1 MSEKVKNRGWVKNV
15 AIIFLAVMLVLTFFS
30 NTIMNRSLPEVTG
43 QSVQPGSI
51 TTQVRGDGRIEAAE
65 TYEVKSADSRKV
77 QSVPVS
83 VGQEVKVGDT
93 LVVLAAGDSE
103 ELKNAQ
109 DALEAAQLA
118 YQQALINFG
127 ANDSG
132 DSTTV
137 ARAKEELRKA
147 IAERD
152 KLEPVSDEEIAIT
165 QGNVDYYNQAL
176 LEAQRELEDAGGSAT
191 ADSALRELY
200 QAREDAR
207 NARDTALIRYK
218 YEYYFVMGLAQ
229 YAERNDSA
237 HWYSDTVSY
246 ADAIADVF
254 SAKGGYTGGLTP
266 GGDEGDEG
274 GDGEEG
280 GSGSTSSSA
289 TSELYDYFNNATTDV
304 AEKENLYIE
313 DVRLWNS
320 IYVDGESGN
329 TVETVIKKL
338 PSQTFRAVST
348 GYEAV
353 AAAQRALTAAE
364 EAIIDANPANGAL
377 QQEVTELTRARD
389 DAQSLLDSLNEQKTA
404 YDGAV
409 TAVET
414 AQRALEDAVKSQSLD
429 NLDINQKAKAVA
441 DAQALVDEL
450 SAGKTNEDGTVTGG
464 TITSEVN
471 GIVKA
476 INVTA
481 GGSTDPANA
490 IMTIEVPDRGY
501 TVSITVTAD
510 QASKVT
516 VGDTAEIQTGYWG
529 GSDLHGRL
537 LGIRNVPGSQ
547 GAQASRLLV
556 FEVTGEGVESGT
568 QVSVSIGQ
576 RSQSYD
582 LIVPNSAV
590 RSDSNGS
597 FVLMMTAKSSP
608 LGTRYQATRVDVQV
622 VASDD
627 VNSAVT
633 GAIVAYD
640 YVITNSTA
648 PIEDGMYVRLAD
660 NA

>member
-43 QSVQPGSI
+43 QSVQPGTI

-103 ELKNAQ
+103 ELKTLQ
-109 DALEAAQLA
+109 DQLDDLVLA
-118 YQQALINFG
+118 YQQALIDVG
-127 ANDSG
+127 TNDAG
-132 DSTTV
+132 DSV
-137 ARAKEELRKA
+137 AVATARDNLRKA
-147 IAERD
+147 ITARD
-152 KLEPVSDEEIAIT
+152 LLTKYTDEEIAIIT
-165 QGNVDYYNQAL
+165 GNIDYLEKEL
-176 LEAQRELEDAGGSAT
+176 LAAQRELQDAGETVTG
-191 ADSALRELY
+191 DSALRELY
-200 QAREDAR
+200 QARDDAEK
-207 NARDTALIRYK
+207 ARDTALIRYK
-218 YEYYFVMGLAQ
+218 YEYYFIMCLGNEAQ
-229 YAERNDSA
+229 NKDRL
-237 HWYSDTVSY
+237 HHYSDAVSY

-254 SAKGGYTGGLTP
+254 ATKGGNLP
-266 GGDEGDEG
+266 S
-274 GDGEEG
+274 
-280 GSGSTSSSA
+280 GSGDISGGESEISTFA
-289 TSELYDYFNNATTDV
+289 DSEVDEITDYFGHADNDI
-304 AEKENLYIE
+304 AEKRNLYI
-313 DVRLWNS
+313 
-320 IYVDGESGN
+320 DGITLESRIITVPNEGTF
-329 TVETVIKKL
+329 TVESAIKKL
-338 PSQTFRAVST
+338 PSATFGALST

-364 EAIIDANPANGAL
+364 EAIIDAKPANSAL
-377 QQEVTELTRARD
+377 QEKVTEL
-389 DAQSLLDSLNEQKTA
+389 N
-404 YDGAV
+404 
-409 TAVET
+409 
-414 AQRALEDAVKSQSLD
+414 RALEDAKSL
-429 NLDINQKAKAVA
+429 LT
-441 DAQALVDEL
+441 DAQAYQEADQAVQEAQSSLEEALRGQSKTNLQLADQAKEIQKVRDQIAEL
-450 SAGKTNEDGTVTGG
+450 SAGETNEDGTVTGG

-471 GIVKA
+471 GIVKT

-481 GGSTDPANA
+481 GGNTDPATA

-501 TVSITVTAD
+501 TVSITVTSD

-516 VGDTAEIQTGYWG
+516 VGDSATIQTGYWG
-529 GSDLHGRL
+529 GSDLQGRL
-537 LGIRNVPGSQ
+537 IGIRNDPTNPQ
-547 GAQASRLLV
+547 TSRLLV
-556 FEVTGEGVESGT
+556 FEVTGDSIESGT

-576 RSQSYD
+576 RSHNYD

-590 RSDSNGS
+590 RSDANGS
-597 FVLMMTAKSSP
+597 FVLMMTSKSSP

>member
-43 QSVQPGSI
+43 QSVQPGTI

-103 ELKNAQ
+103 ELKTLQ
-109 DALEAAQLA
+109 DKLDDLVLD
-118 YQQALINFG
+118 YQQALIDVG
-127 ANDSG
+127 TNDAG
-132 DSTTV
+132 DSV
-137 ARAKEELRKA
+137 AVATARDNLRKA
-147 IAERD
+147 ITARD
-152 KLEPVSDEEIAIT
+152 LLTKYTDEEIAIIT
-165 QGNVDYYNQAL
+165 GNIDYLEKEL
-176 LEAQRELEDAGGSAT
+176 LAAQRELQDAGETVTG
-191 ADSALRELY
+191 DSALRELY
-200 QAREDAR
+200 QARDDAEK
-207 NARDTALIRYK
+207 ARDTALIRYK
-218 YEYYFVMGLAQ
+218 YEYYFIMCLGNEAQ
-229 YAERNDSA
+229 NKDRL
-237 HWYSDTVSY
+237 HHYSDAVSY

-254 SAKGGYTGGLTP
+254 ATKGGNLP
-266 GGDEGDEG
+266 S
-274 GDGEEG
+274 
-280 GSGSTSSSA
+280 GSGDISGGESEISTFA
-289 TSELYDYFNNATTDV
+289 DSEVDEITDYFGHADNDI
-304 AEKENLYIE
+304 AEKRNLYI
-313 DVRLWNS
+313 
-320 IYVDGESGN
+320 DGITLESRIITVPNEGTF
-329 TVETVIKKL
+329 TVESAIKKL
-338 PSQTFRAVST
+338 PSATFGALST

-364 EAIIDANPANGAL
+364 EAIIDAKPANSAL
-377 QQEVTELTRARD
+377 QEKVTEL
-389 DAQSLLDSLNEQKTA
+389 N
-404 YDGAV
+404 
-409 TAVET
+409 
-414 AQRALEDAVKSQSLD
+414 RALEDAKSL
-429 NLDINQKAKAVA
+429 LT
-441 DAQALVDEL
+441 DAQAYQDADQAVQEAQSSLEEALRGQSKTNLQLADQAKEIQKVRDQIAEL
-450 SAGKTNEDGTVTGG
+450 SAGETNEDGTVTGG

-529 GSDLHGRL
+529 GSDLQGRL

>member
-43 QSVQPGSI
+43 QSVQPGTI

-103 ELKNAQ
+103 ELKTLQ
-109 DALEAAQLA
+109 DKLDDLVLD
-118 YQQALINFG
+118 YQQALIDVG
-127 ANDSG
+127 TNDAG
-132 DSTTV
+132 DSV
-137 ARAKEELRKA
+137 AVATARDNLRKA
-147 IAERD
+147 ITARD
-152 KLEPVSDEEIAIT
+152 LLTKYTDEEIAIIT
-165 QGNVDYYNQAL
+165 GNIDYLEKEL
-176 LEAQRELEDAGGSAT
+176 LAAQRELQDAGET
-191 ADSALRELY
+191 VTCDSALRELY
-200 QAREDAR
+200 QARDDAEK
-207 NARDTALIRYK
+207 ARDTALIRYK
-218 YEYYFVMGLAQ
+218 YEYYFIMCLGNEAQ
-229 YAERNDSA
+229 NKDRL
-237 HWYSDTVSY
+237 HHYSDAVSY

-254 SAKGGYTGGLTP
+254 ATKGGNLP
-266 GGDEGDEG
+266 S
-274 GDGEEG
+274 
-280 GSGSTSSSA
+280 GSGDISGGESEISTFA
-289 TSELYDYFNNATTDV
+289 DSEVDEITDYFGHADNDI
-304 AEKENLYIE
+304 AEKRNLYI
-313 DVRLWNS
+313 
-320 IYVDGESGN
+320 DGITLESRIITVPNEGTF
-329 TVETVIKKL
+329 TVESAIKKL
-338 PSQTFRAVST
+338 PSATFGALST

-364 EAIIDANPANGAL
+364 EAIIDAKPANSAL
-377 QQEVTELTRARD
+377 QEKVTEL
-389 DAQSLLDSLNEQKTA
+389 N
-404 YDGAV
+404 
-409 TAVET
+409 
-414 AQRALEDAVKSQSLD
+414 RALEDAKSL
-429 NLDINQKAKAVA
+429 LT
-441 DAQALVDEL
+441 DAQAYQKADQAVQEAQSLLEEALRGQSKTNLQLADQAKEIQKVRDQIAEL
-450 SAGKTNEDGTVTGG
+450 SAGETNEDGTVTGG

-529 GSDLHGRL
+529 GSDLQGRL

>member
-43 QSVQPGSI
+43 QSVQPGTI

-65 TYEVKSADSRKV
+65 TYEVKSSDSRKV

-103 ELKNAQ
+103 ELKTLQ
-109 DALEAAQLA
+109 DKLDDLVLD
-118 YQQALINFG
+118 YQQALIDVG
-127 ANDSG
+127 TNDAG
-132 DSTTV
+132 DSV
-137 ARAKEELRKA
+137 AVATARDNLRKA
-147 IAERD
+147 ITARD
-152 KLEPVSDEEIAIT
+152 LLTKYTDEEIAIIT
-165 QGNVDYYNQAL
+165 GNIDYLEKEL
-176 LEAQRELEDAGGSAT
+176 LAAQRELQDAGETVTG
-191 ADSALRELY
+191 DSALRELY
-200 QAREDAR
+200 QARDDAEK
-207 NARDTALIRYK
+207 ARDTALIRYK
-218 YEYYFVMGLAQ
+218 YEYYFIMCLGNEAQ
-229 YAERNDSA
+229 NKDRL
-237 HWYSDTVSY
+237 HHYSDAVSY

-254 SAKGGYTGGLTP
+254 ATKGGNLP
-266 GGDEGDEG
+266 S
-274 GDGEEG
+274 
-280 GSGSTSSSA
+280 GSGDISGGESEISTFA
-289 TSELYDYFNNATTDV
+289 DSEVDEITDYFGHADNDI
-304 AEKENLYIE
+304 AEKRNLYI
-313 DVRLWNS
+313 
-320 IYVDGESGN
+320 DGITLESRIITVPNEGTF
-329 TVETVIKKL
+329 TVESAIKKL
-338 PSQTFRAVST
+338 PSATFGALST

-364 EAIIDANPANGAL
+364 EAIIDAKPANSAL
-377 QQEVTELTRARD
+377 QEKVTEL
-389 DAQSLLDSLNEQKTA
+389 N
-404 YDGAV
+404 
-409 TAVET
+409 
-414 AQRALEDAVKSQSLD
+414 RALEDAKSL
-429 NLDINQKAKAVA
+429 LT
-441 DAQALVDEL
+441 DAQAYQKADQAVQEAQSLLEEALRGQSKTNLQLADQAKEIQKVRDQIAEL
-450 SAGKTNEDGTVTGG
+450 SAGETNEDGTVTGG

-471 GIVKA
+471 GIVKT

-529 GSDLHGRL
+529 GSDLQGRL

>member
-43 QSVQPGSI
+43 QSVQPGTI

-103 ELKNAQ
+103 ELKTLQ
-109 DALEAAQLA
+109 DQLDDLVLA
-118 YQQALINFG
+118 YQQALIDVG
-127 ANDSG
+127 TNDAG
-132 DSTTV
+132 DSV
-137 ARAKEELRKA
+137 AVATARDNLRKA
-147 IAERD
+147 ITARD
-152 KLEPVSDEEIAIT
+152 LLTKYTDEEIAIIT
-165 QGNVDYYNQAL
+165 GNIDYLEKEL
-176 LEAQRELEDAGGSAT
+176 LAAQRELQDAGETVTG
-191 ADSALRELY
+191 DSALRELY
-200 QAREDAR
+200 QARDDAEK
-207 NARDTALIRYK
+207 ARDTALIRYK
-218 YEYYFVMGLAQ
+218 YEYYFIMCLGNEAQ
-229 YAERNDSA
+229 NKDRL
-237 HWYSDTVSY
+237 HHYSDAVSY
-246 ADAIADVF
+246 ADALADVF
-254 SAKGGYTGGLTP
+254 ATKGGNLP
-266 GGDEGDEG
+266 S
-274 GDGEEG
+274 
-280 GSGSTSSSA
+280 GSGDISGGESEISTFA
-289 TSELYDYFNNATTDV
+289 DSEVDEITDYFGHADNDI
-304 AEKENLYIE
+304 AEKRNLYI
-313 DVRLWNS
+313 
-320 IYVDGESGN
+320 DGITLESRIITVPNEGTF
-329 TVETVIKKL
+329 TVESAIKKL
-338 PSQTFRAVST
+338 PSATFGALST

-364 EAIIDANPANGAL
+364 EAIIDAKPANSAL
-377 QQEVTELTRARD
+377 QEKVTEL
-389 DAQSLLDSLNEQKTA
+389 N
-404 YDGAV
+404 
-409 TAVET
+409 
-414 AQRALEDAVKSQSLD
+414 RALEDAKSL
-429 NLDINQKAKAVA
+429 LT
-441 DAQALVDEL
+441 DAQAYQEADQAVQEAQSSLEEALRGQSKTNLQLADQAKEIQKVRDQIAEL
-450 SAGKTNEDGTVTGG
+450 SAGETNEDGTVTGG

-471 GIVKA
+471 GIVKT

-481 GGSTDPANA
+481 GGNTDPATA

-501 TVSITVTAD
+501 TVSITVTSD

-516 VGDTAEIQTGYWG
+516 VGDSATIQTGYWG
-529 GSDLHGRL
+529 GSDLQGRL
-537 LGIRNVPGSQ
+537 IGIRNDPTNPQ
-547 GAQASRLLV
+547 TSRLLV
-556 FEVTGEGVESGT
+556 FEVTGDSIESGT

-576 RSQSYD
+576 RSQNYD

-590 RSDSNGS
+590 RSDANGS
-597 FVLMMTAKSSP
+597 FVLMMTSKSSP

>member
-43 QSVQPGSI
+43 QSVQPGTI

-93 LVVLAAGDSE
+93 LDVLAAGDSE

-118 YQQALINFG
+118 YQQALIEAG
-127 ANDSG
+127 KTTSG
-132 DSTTV
+132 DREIERAREKLQQAITTRDNTPV
-137 ARAKEELRKA
+137 YTAEELSIAEENLAYITSALQEAKNELYAAGGYEEGAGSAALKALKKTMDEAETAYEAAQVRYVNELNFIKDLASYSERHSTQGVYASFEAYCGA
-147 IAERD
+147 IANAFAD
-152 KLEPVSDEEIAIT
+152 KEAVS
-165 QGNVDYYNQAL
+165 V
-176 LEAQRELEDAGGSAT
+176 
-191 ADSALRELY
+191 
-200 QAREDAR
+200 
-207 NARDTALIRYK
+207 
-218 YEYYFVMGLAQ
+218 EYYFGEGASDPYFSQEQENIGMKGFP
-229 YAERNDSA
+229 YES
-237 HWYSDTVSY
+237 YSSY
-246 ADAIADVF
+246 NKLP
-254 SAKGGYTGGLTP
+254 S
-266 GGDEGDEG
+266 
-274 GDGEEG
+274 
-280 GSGSTSSSA
+280 
-289 TSELYDYFNNATTDV
+289 TDV
-304 AEKENLYIE
+304 ASIAASYNVVADARDAYYEAREAYYDGLEAAAPVNAELQKAVEDAEYAKQVAENTRDTVKAGYDAYEQAIDNVIACQQAHESLIAGQQTENLN
-313 DVRLWNS
+313 LS
-320 IYVDGESGN
+320 
-329 TVETVIKKL
+329 KL
-338 PSQTFRAVST
+338 SK
-348 GYEAV
+348 
-353 AAAQRALTAAE
+353 
-364 EAIIDANPANGAL
+364 D
-377 QQEVTELTRARD
+377 
-389 DAQSLLDSLNEQKTA
+389 
-404 YDGAV
+404 
-409 TAVET
+409 
-414 AQRALEDAVKSQSLD
+414 
-429 NLDINQKAKAVA
+429 VA

-450 SAGKTNEDGTVTGG
+450 SAGETNEDGTVTGG

-529 GSDLHGRL
+529 GSDLQGRL

>member
-43 QSVQPGSI
+43 QSVQPGTI

-103 ELKNAQ
+103 ELTTLQ
-109 DALEAAQLA
+109 DRLDDLVLA
-118 YQQALINFG
+118 YQQALIDVG
-127 ANDSG
+127 TNDAG
-132 DSTTV
+132 DSV
-137 ARAKEELRKA
+137 AVATARDNLRKA
-147 IAERD
+147 ITARD
-152 KLEPVSDEEIAIT
+152 LLTKYTDEEIAIIT
-165 QGNVDYYNQAL
+165 GNIDYLEKEL
-176 LEAQRELEDAGGSAT
+176 LAAQRELQDAGETVTG
-191 ADSALRELY
+191 DSALRELY
-200 QAREDAR
+200 QARDDAEK
-207 NARDTALIRYK
+207 ARDTALIRYK
-218 YEYYFVMGLAQ
+218 YEYYFIMCLGNEAQ
-229 YAERNDSA
+229 NKDRL
-237 HWYSDTVSY
+237 HHYSDAVSY

-254 SAKGGYTGGLTP
+254 ATKGGNLP
-266 GGDEGDEG
+266 S
-274 GDGEEG
+274 
-280 GSGSTSSSA
+280 GSGDISGGESEISTFA
-289 TSELYDYFNNATTDV
+289 DSEVDEITDYFGHADNDI
-304 AEKENLYIE
+304 AEKQNLYI
-313 DVRLWNS
+313 
-320 IYVDGESGN
+320 DGITLESRIITVPNEGTF
-329 TVETVIKKL
+329 TVESAIKKL
-338 PSQTFRAVST
+338 PSATFGALST

-364 EAIIDANPANGAL
+364 EAIIDAKPANSAL
-377 QQEVTELTRARD
+377 QEKVTEL
-389 DAQSLLDSLNEQKTA
+389 N
-404 YDGAV
+404 
-409 TAVET
+409 
-414 AQRALEDAVKSQSLD
+414 RALEDAKSL
-429 NLDINQKAKAVA
+429 LT
-441 DAQALVDEL
+441 DAQAYQEADQAVQEAQSSLEEALRGQSKTNLQLADQAKEIQKVRDQIAEL
-450 SAGKTNEDGTVTGG
+450 SAGETNEDGTVTGG

-529 GSDLHGRL
+529 GSDLQGRL

>member
-43 QSVQPGSI
+43 QSVQPGTI

-103 ELKNAQ
+103 ELTTLQ
-109 DALEAAQLA
+109 DRLDDLVLA
-118 YQQALINFG
+118 YQQALIDVG
-127 ANDSG
+127 TNDAG
-132 DSTTV
+132 DSV
-137 ARAKEELRKA
+137 AVATARDNLRKA
-147 IAERD
+147 ITARD
-152 KLEPVSDEEIAIT
+152 LLTKYTDEEIAIIT
-165 QGNVDYYNQAL
+165 GNIDYLEKEL
-176 LEAQRELEDAGGSAT
+176 LAAQRELQDAGETVTG
-191 ADSALRELY
+191 DSALRELY
-200 QAREDAR
+200 QARDDAEK
-207 NARDTALIRYK
+207 ARDTALIRYK
-218 YEYYFVMGLAQ
+218 YEYYFIMCLGNEAQ
-229 YAERNDSA
+229 NKDRL
-237 HWYSDTVSY
+237 HHYSDAVSY

-254 SAKGGYTGGLTP
+254 ATKGGNLP
-266 GGDEGDEG
+266 S
-274 GDGEEG
+274 
-280 GSGSTSSSA
+280 GSGDISGGESEISTFA
-289 TSELYDYFNNATTDV
+289 DSEVDEITDYFGHADNDI
-304 AEKENLYIE
+304 AEKQNLYI
-313 DVRLWNS
+313 
-320 IYVDGESGN
+320 DGITLESRIITVPNEGTF
-329 TVETVIKKL
+329 TVESAIKKL
-338 PSQTFRAVST
+338 PSATFGALST

-364 EAIIDANPANGAL
+364 EAIIDAKPANSAL
-377 QQEVTELTRARD
+377 QEKVTEL
-389 DAQSLLDSLNEQKTA
+389 N
-404 YDGAV
+404 
-409 TAVET
+409 
-414 AQRALEDAVKSQSLD
+414 RALEDAKSL
-429 NLDINQKAKAVA
+429 LT
-441 DAQALVDEL
+441 DAQAYQKADQAVQEAQSLLEEALRGQSKTNLQLADQAKEIQKVRDQIAEL
-450 SAGKTNEDGTVTGG
+450 SAGETNEDGTVTGG

-471 GIVKA
+471 GIVKT

-529 GSDLHGRL
+529 GSDLQGRL

>member
-43 QSVQPGSI
+43 QSVQPGTI

-103 ELKNAQ
+103 ELKTLQ
-109 DALEAAQLA
+109 DQLDDLVLA
-118 YQQALINFG
+118 YQQALIDVG
-127 ANDSG
+127 TNDAG
-132 DSTTV
+132 DSV
-137 ARAKEELRKA
+137 AVATARDNLRKA
-147 IAERD
+147 ITARD
-152 KLEPVSDEEIAIT
+152 LLTKYTDEEIAIIT
-165 QGNVDYYNQAL
+165 GNIDYLEKEL
-176 LEAQRELEDAGGSAT
+176 LAAQRELQDAGETVTG
-191 ADSALRELY
+191 DSALRELY
-200 QAREDAR
+200 QARDDAEK
-207 NARDTALIRYK
+207 ARDTALIQYK
-218 YEYYFVMGLAQ
+218 YEYYFIMCLGNEAQ
-229 YAERNDSA
+229 NKDRL
-237 HWYSDTVSY
+237 HHYSDAVSY

-254 SAKGGYTGGLTP
+254 ATKGGNLP
-266 GGDEGDEG
+266 S
-274 GDGEEG
+274 
-280 GSGSTSSSA
+280 GSGDISGGESEISTFA
-289 TSELYDYFNNATTDV
+289 DSEVDEITDYFGHADNDI
-304 AEKENLYIE
+304 AEKRNLYI
-313 DVRLWNS
+313 
-320 IYVDGESGN
+320 DGITLESRIITVPNEGTF
-329 TVETVIKKL
+329 TVESAIKKL
-338 PSQTFRAVST
+338 PSATFGALST

-364 EAIIDANPANGAL
+364 EAIIDAKPANSAL
-377 QQEVTELTRARD
+377 QEKVTEL
-389 DAQSLLDSLNEQKTA
+389 N
-404 YDGAV
+404 
-409 TAVET
+409 
-414 AQRALEDAVKSQSLD
+414 RALEDTKSL
-429 NLDINQKAKAVA
+429 LT
-441 DAQALVDEL
+441 DAQAYQEADQAVQEAQSSLEEALRGQSKTNLQLADQAKEIQKVRDQIAEL
-450 SAGKTNEDGTVTGG
+450 SAGETNEDGTVTGG

-471 GIVKA
+471 GIVKT

-481 GGSTDPANA
+481 GGNTDPATA

-501 TVSITVTAD
+501 TVSITVTSD

-516 VGDTAEIQTGYWG
+516 VGDSATIQTGYWG
-529 GSDLHGRL
+529 GSDLQGRL
-537 LGIRNVPGSQ
+537 IGIRNDPTNPQ
-547 GAQASRLLV
+547 TSRLLV
-556 FEVTGEGVESGT
+556 FEVTGDSIESGT

-576 RSQSYD
+576 RSQNYD

-590 RSDSNGS
+590 RSDANGS
-597 FVLMMTAKSSP
+597 FVLMMTSKSSP

>member
-43 QSVQPGSI
+43 QSVQPGTI

-103 ELKNAQ
+103 KLKTLQ
-109 DALEAAQLA
+109 DQLDDLVLA
-118 YQQALINFG
+118 YQQALIDVG
-127 ANDSG
+127 TNDAG
-132 DSTTV
+132 DSV
-137 ARAKEELRKA
+137 AVATARDNLRKA
-147 IAERD
+147 ITARD
-152 KLEPVSDEEIAIT
+152 LLTKYTDEEIAIIT
-165 QGNVDYYNQAL
+165 GNIDYLEKEL
-176 LEAQRELEDAGGSAT
+176 LAAQRELQDAGETVTG
-191 ADSALRELY
+191 DSALRELY
-200 QAREDAR
+200 QARDDAEK
-207 NARDTALIRYK
+207 ARDTALIRYK
-218 YEYYFVMGLAQ
+218 YEYYFIMCLGNEAQ
-229 YAERNDSA
+229 NKDRL
-237 HWYSDTVSY
+237 HHYSDAVSY

-254 SAKGGYTGGLTP
+254 ATKGGNLP
-266 GGDEGDEG
+266 S
-274 GDGEEG
+274 
-280 GSGSTSSSA
+280 GSGDISGGESEISTFA
-289 TSELYDYFNNATTDV
+289 DSEVDEITDYFGHADNDI
-304 AEKENLYIE
+304 AEKRNLYI
-313 DVRLWNS
+313 
-320 IYVDGESGN
+320 DGITLESRIITVPNEGTF
-329 TVETVIKKL
+329 TVESAIKKL
-338 PSQTFRAVST
+338 PSATFGALST

-364 EAIIDANPANGAL
+364 EAIIDAKPANSAL
-377 QQEVTELTRARD
+377 QEKVTEL
-389 DAQSLLDSLNEQKTA
+389 N
-404 YDGAV
+404 
-409 TAVET
+409 
-414 AQRALEDAVKSQSLD
+414 RALEDAKSL
-429 NLDINQKAKAVA
+429 LT
-441 DAQALVDEL
+441 DAQAYQKADQAVQEAQSSLEEALRGQSKKNLQLADQAKEIQKVRDQIAEL
-450 SAGKTNEDGTVTGG
+450 SAGETNEDGTVTGG

-529 GSDLHGRL
+529 GSDLQGRL

>member
-43 QSVQPGSI
+43 QSVQPGTI

-65 TYEVKSADSRKV
+65 TYEVKSADSRKL

-103 ELKNAQ
+103 ELKTLQ
-109 DALEAAQLA
+109 DKLDDLVLD
-118 YQQALINFG
+118 YQQALIDVG
-127 ANDSG
+127 TNDAG
-132 DSTTV
+132 DSV
-137 ARAKEELRKA
+137 AVATARDNLRKA
-147 IAERD
+147 ITARD
-152 KLEPVSDEEIAIT
+152 LLTKYTDEEIAIIT
-165 QGNVDYYNQAL
+165 GNIDYLEKEL
-176 LEAQRELEDAGGSAT
+176 LAAQRELQDAGETVTG
-191 ADSALRELY
+191 DSALRELY
-200 QAREDAR
+200 QARDDAEK
-207 NARDTALIRYK
+207 ARDTALIRYK
-218 YEYYFVMGLAQ
+218 YEYYFIMCLGNEAQ
-229 YAERNDSA
+229 NKDRL
-237 HWYSDTVSY
+237 HHYSDAVSY

-254 SAKGGYTGGLTP
+254 ATKGGNLP
-266 GGDEGDEG
+266 S
-274 GDGEEG
+274 
-280 GSGSTSSSA
+280 GSGDISGGESEISTFA
-289 TSELYDYFNNATTDV
+289 DSEVDEITDYFGHADNDI
-304 AEKENLYIE
+304 AEKRNLYI
-313 DVRLWNS
+313 
-320 IYVDGESGN
+320 DGITLESRIITVPNEGTF
-329 TVETVIKKL
+329 TVESAIKKL
-338 PSQTFRAVST
+338 PSATFGALST

-364 EAIIDANPANGAL
+364 EAIIDAKPANSAL
-377 QQEVTELTRARD
+377 QEKVTEL
-389 DAQSLLDSLNEQKTA
+389 N
-404 YDGAV
+404 
-409 TAVET
+409 
-414 AQRALEDAVKSQSLD
+414 RALEDAKSL
-429 NLDINQKAKAVA
+429 LT
-441 DAQALVDEL
+441 DAQAYQKADQAVQEAQTLLEEALRGQSKTNLQLADQAKEIQKVRDQIAEL
-450 SAGKTNEDGTVTGG
+450 SAGETNEDGTVTGG

-529 GSDLHGRL
+529 GSDLQGRL

>member
-43 QSVQPGSI
+43 QSVQPGTI

-103 ELKNAQ
+103 ELKTLQDQLEEAQ
-109 DALEAAQLA
+109 YA

-127 ANDSG
+127 ANSAG
-132 DSTTV
+132 DSTAV
-137 ARAKEELRKA
+137 ARAREELRKA
-147 IAERD
+147 MAERD
-152 KLEPVSDEEIAIT
+152 KLEPVSDEEISIT
-165 QGNVDYYNQAL
+165 QNNVDYYNQAL
-176 LEAQRELEDAGGSAT
+176 TEAQRELEDAGGSAT

-200 QAREDAR
+200 QARDDTQTALDA
-207 NARDTALIRYK
+207 ALIRYK
-218 YEYYFVMGLAQ
+218 YEYSLIMGLAG
-229 YAERNDSA
+229 YAQRSDSS

-254 SAKGGYTGGLTP
+254 ATKGGTGGSLP
-266 GGDEGDEG
+266 GGGD
-274 GDGEEG
+274 DGEDTG
-280 GSGSTSSSA
+280 TSGSGSGA
-289 TSELYDYFNNATTDV
+289 ENELYNYFDQASVDS
-304 AEKENLYIE
+304 AEKSNLYIQN
-313 DVRLWNS
+313 VRLWNS
-320 IYVDGESGN
+320 ISVDGESGN
-329 TVETVIKKL
+329 TVQTVINKL
-338 PSQTFRAVST
+338 PTPTFTALSA

-353 AAAQRALTAAE
+353 ASAQRALDAAE
-364 EAIIDANPANGAL
+364 EAIIDANPANGEL
-377 QQEVTELTRARD
+377 QKKVTELTRARD
-389 DAQSLLDSLNEQKTA
+389 DAQSLLESLTTQKTS
-404 YDGAV
+404 YDTAV
-409 TAVET
+409 TNVET
-414 AQRALEDAVKSQSLD
+414 AQRALEDALKTQKLD
-429 NLDINQKAKAVA
+429 NLGLSQQANNIADIQEQIN
-441 DAQALVDEL
+441 EL
-450 SAGKTNEDGTVTGG
+450 SAGETNEDGTVTGG

-471 GIVKA
+471 GIVKT

-481 GGSTDPANA
+481 GGNTDPATA

-501 TVSITVTAD
+501 TVSITVTSD

-516 VGDTAEIQTGYWG
+516 VGDSATIQTGYWG
-529 GSDLHGRL
+529 GSDLQGRL
-537 LGIRNVPGSQ
+537 IGIRNDPTNPQ
-547 GAQASRLLV
+547 TSRLLV
-556 FEVTGEGVESGT
+556 FEVTGDSIESGT

-576 RSQSYD
+576 RSQNYD

-590 RSDSNGS
+590 RSDANGS
-597 FVLMMTAKSSP
+597 FVLMMTSKSSP

>member
-43 QSVQPGSI
+43 QSVQPGTI

-103 ELKNAQ
+103 ELTTLQ
-109 DALEAAQLA
+109 DRLDDLVLA
-118 YQQALINFG
+118 YQQALIDVG
-127 ANDSG
+127 TNDAG
-132 DSTTV
+132 DSV
-137 ARAKEELRKA
+137 AVATARDNLRKA
-147 IAERD
+147 ITARD
-152 KLEPVSDEEIAIT
+152 LLTKYTDEEIAIIT
-165 QGNVDYYNQAL
+165 GNIDYLEKEL
-176 LEAQRELEDAGGSAT
+176 LAAQRELQDAGETVTG
-191 ADSALRELY
+191 DSALRELY
-200 QAREDAR
+200 QARDDAEK
-207 NARDTALIRYK
+207 ARDTALIRYK
-218 YEYYFVMGLAQ
+218 YEYYFIMCLGNEAQ
-229 YAERNDSA
+229 NKDRL
-237 HWYSDTVSY
+237 HHYSDAVSY

-254 SAKGGYTGGLTP
+254 ATKGGNLP
-266 GGDEGDEG
+266 S
-274 GDGEEG
+274 
-280 GSGSTSSSA
+280 GSGDISGGESEISTFA
-289 TSELYDYFNNATTDV
+289 DSEVDEITDYFGHADNDI
-304 AEKENLYIE
+304 AEKQNLYI
-313 DVRLWNS
+313 
-320 IYVDGESGN
+320 DGITLESRIITVPNEGTF
-329 TVETVIKKL
+329 TVESAIKKL
-338 PSQTFRAVST
+338 PSATFGALST

-364 EAIIDANPANGAL
+364 EAIIDAKPANSAL
-377 QQEVTELTRARD
+377 QEKVTEL
-389 DAQSLLDSLNEQKTA
+389 N
-404 YDGAV
+404 
-409 TAVET
+409 
-414 AQRALEDAVKSQSLD
+414 RALEDAKSL
-429 NLDINQKAKAVA
+429 LT
-441 DAQALVDEL
+441 DAQAYQDADQAVQEAQSSLEEALRGQSKTNLQLADQAKEIQKVRNQIAEL
-450 SAGKTNEDGTVTGG
+450 SAGETNEDGTVTGG

-529 GSDLHGRL
+529 GSDLQGRL

>member
-43 QSVQPGSI
+43 QSVQPGTI

-103 ELKNAQ
+103 ELTTLQ
-109 DALEAAQLA
+109 DRLDDLVLA
-118 YQQALINFG
+118 YQQALIDVG
-127 ANDSG
+127 TNDAG
-132 DSTTV
+132 DSV
-137 ARAKEELRKA
+137 AVATARDNLRKA
-147 IAERD
+147 ITARD
-152 KLEPVSDEEIAIT
+152 LLTKYTDEEIAIIT
-165 QGNVDYYNQAL
+165 GNIDYLEKEL
-176 LEAQRELEDAGGSAT
+176 LAAQRELQDAGETVTG
-191 ADSALRELY
+191 DSALRELY
-200 QAREDAR
+200 QARDDAEK
-207 NARDTALIRYK
+207 ARDTALIRYK
-218 YEYYFVMGLAQ
+218 YEYYFIMCLGNEAQ
-229 YAERNDSA
+229 NKDRL
-237 HWYSDTVSY
+237 HHYSDAVSY

-254 SAKGGYTGGLTP
+254 ATKGGNLP
-266 GGDEGDEG
+266 S
-274 GDGEEG
+274 
-280 GSGSTSSSA
+280 GSGDISGGESEISTFA
-289 TSELYDYFNNATTDV
+289 DSEVDEITDYFGHADNDI
-304 AEKENLYIE
+304 AEKRNLYI
-313 DVRLWNS
+313 
-320 IYVDGESGN
+320 DGITLESRIITVPNEGTF
-329 TVETVIKKL
+329 TVESAIKKL
-338 PSQTFRAVST
+338 PSATFGALST

-364 EAIIDANPANGAL
+364 EAIIDAKPANSAL
-377 QQEVTELTRARD
+377 QEKVTEL
-389 DAQSLLDSLNEQKTA
+389 N
-404 YDGAV
+404 
-409 TAVET
+409 
-414 AQRALEDAVKSQSLD
+414 RALEDAKSL
-429 NLDINQKAKAVA
+429 LT
-441 DAQALVDEL
+441 DAQAYQKADQAVQEAQSLLEEALRGQSKKNLQLADQAKEIQKVRDQIAEL
-450 SAGKTNEDGTVTGG
+450 SAGETNEDGTVTGG

-529 GSDLHGRL
+529 GSDLQGRL

>member
-1 MSEKVKNRGWVKNV
+1 M
-15 AIIFLAVMLVLTFFS
+15 
-30 NTIMNRSLPEVTG
+30 
-43 QSVQPGSI
+43 
-51 TTQVRGDGRIEAAE
+51 
-65 TYEVKSADSRKV
+65 
-77 QSVPVS
+77 
-83 VGQEVKVGDT
+83 QE
-93 LVVLAAGDSE
+93 
-103 ELKNAQ
+103 
-109 DALEAAQLA
+109 
-118 YQQALINFG
+118 
-127 ANDSG
+127 
-132 DSTTV
+132 
-137 ARAKEELRKA
+137 
-147 IAERD
+147 
-152 KLEPVSDEEIAIT
+152 
-165 QGNVDYYNQAL
+165 
-176 LEAQRELEDAGGSAT
+176 
-191 ADSALRELY
+191 
-200 QAREDAR
+200 
-207 NARDTALIRYK
+207 
-218 YEYYFVMGLAQ
+218 
-229 YAERNDSA
+229 
-237 HWYSDTVSY
+237 
-246 ADAIADVF
+246 
-254 SAKGGYTGGLTP
+254 
-266 GGDEGDEG
+266 
-274 GDGEEG
+274 
-280 GSGSTSSSA
+280 
-289 TSELYDYFNNATTDV
+289 
-304 AEKENLYIE
+304 
-313 DVRLWNS
+313 
-320 IYVDGESGN
+320 
-329 TVETVIKKL
+329 
-338 PSQTFRAVST
+338 
-348 GYEAV
+348 
-353 AAAQRALTAAE
+353 
-364 EAIIDANPANGAL
+364 
-377 QQEVTELTRARD
+377 
-389 DAQSLLDSLNEQKTA
+389 AQSLLEEALRGQSKTNLQLADQAKEIQKVRDQIA
-404 YDGAV
+404 
-409 TAVET
+409 
-414 AQRALEDAVKSQSLD
+414 
-429 NLDINQKAKAVA
+429 
-441 DAQALVDEL
+441 EL
-450 SAGKTNEDGTVTGG
+450 SAGETNEDGTVTGG

-529 GSDLHGRL
+529 GSDLQGRL

>member
-43 QSVQPGSI
+43 QSVQPGTI

-103 ELKNAQ
+103 ELTTLQ
-109 DALEAAQLA
+109 DRLDDLVLA
-118 YQQALINFG
+118 YQQALIDVG
-127 ANDSG
+127 TNDAG
-132 DSTTV
+132 DSV
-137 ARAKEELRKA
+137 AVATARDNLRKA
-147 IAERD
+147 ITARD
-152 KLEPVSDEEIAIT
+152 LLTKYTDEEIAIIT
-165 QGNVDYYNQAL
+165 GNIDYLEKEL
-176 LEAQRELEDAGGSAT
+176 LAAQRELQDAGETVTG
-191 ADSALRELY
+191 DSALRELY
-200 QAREDAR
+200 QARDDAEK
-207 NARDTALIRYK
+207 ARDTALIRYK
-218 YEYYFVMGLAQ
+218 YEYYFIMCLGNEAQ
-229 YAERNDSA
+229 NKDRL
-237 HWYSDTVSY
+237 HHYSDAVSY

-254 SAKGGYTGGLTP
+254 ATKGGNLP
-266 GGDEGDEG
+266 S
-274 GDGEEG
+274 
-280 GSGSTSSSA
+280 GSGDISGGESEISTFA
-289 TSELYDYFNNATTDV
+289 DSEVDEITDYFGHADNDI
-304 AEKENLYIE
+304 AEKRNLYI
-313 DVRLWNS
+313 
-320 IYVDGESGN
+320 DGITLESRIITVPNEGTF
-329 TVETVIKKL
+329 TVESAIKKL
-338 PSQTFRAVST
+338 PSATFGALST

-364 EAIIDANPANGAL
+364 EAIIDAKPANSAL
-377 QQEVTELTRARD
+377 QEKVTEL
-389 DAQSLLDSLNEQKTA
+389 N
-404 YDGAV
+404 
-409 TAVET
+409 
-414 AQRALEDAVKSQSLD
+414 RALEDAKSL
-429 NLDINQKAKAVA
+429 LT
-441 DAQALVDEL
+441 DAQAYQEADQAVQEAQSSLEEALRGQSKTNLQLADQAKEIQKVRDQIAEL
-450 SAGKTNEDGTVTGG
+450 SAGETNEDGTVTGG

-529 GSDLHGRL
+529 GSDLQGRL

>member
-43 QSVQPGSI
+43 QSVQPGTI

-65 TYEVKSADSRKV
+65 TYEVKSADSRNV

-103 ELKNAQ
+103 ELKTLQ
-109 DALEAAQLA
+109 DQLDDLVLA
-118 YQQALINFG
+118 YQQALIDVG
-127 ANDSG
+127 TNDAG
-132 DSTTV
+132 DSV
-137 ARAKEELRKA
+137 AVATARDNLRKA
-147 IAERD
+147 ITARD
-152 KLEPVSDEEIAIT
+152 LLTKYTDEEIAIIT
-165 QGNVDYYNQAL
+165 GNIDYLEKEL
-176 LEAQRELEDAGGSAT
+176 LAAQRELQDAGETVTG
-191 ADSALRELY
+191 DSALRELY
-200 QAREDAR
+200 QARDDAEK
-207 NARDTALIRYK
+207 ARDTALIRYK
-218 YEYYFVMGLAQ
+218 YEYYFIMCLGNEAQ
-229 YAERNDSA
+229 NKDRL
-237 HWYSDTVSY
+237 HHYSDAVSY

-254 SAKGGYTGGLTP
+254 ATKGGNLP
-266 GGDEGDEG
+266 S
-274 GDGEEG
+274 
-280 GSGSTSSSA
+280 GSGDISGGESEISTFA
-289 TSELYDYFNNATTDV
+289 DSEVDEITDYFGHADNDI
-304 AEKENLYIE
+304 AEKRNLYI
-313 DVRLWNS
+313 
-320 IYVDGESGN
+320 DGITLESRIITVPNEGTF
-329 TVETVIKKL
+329 TVESAIKKL
-338 PSQTFRAVST
+338 PSATFGALST

-364 EAIIDANPANGAL
+364 EAIIDAKPANSAL
-377 QQEVTELTRARD
+377 QEKVTEL
-389 DAQSLLDSLNEQKTA
+389 N
-404 YDGAV
+404 
-409 TAVET
+409 
-414 AQRALEDAVKSQSLD
+414 RALEDAKSL
-429 NLDINQKAKAVA
+429 LT
-441 DAQALVDEL
+441 DAQAYQEADQAVQEAQSSLEEALRGQSKTNLQLADQAKEIQKVRDQIAEL
-450 SAGKTNEDGTVTGG
+450 SAGETNEDGTVTGG

-471 GIVKA
+471 GIVKT

-481 GGSTDPANA
+481 GGNTDPATA

-501 TVSITVTAD
+501 TVSITVTSD

-516 VGDTAEIQTGYWG
+516 VGDSATIQTGYWG
-529 GSDLHGRL
+529 GSDLQGRL
-537 LGIRNVPGSQ
+537 IGIRNDPTNPQ
-547 GAQASRLLV
+547 TSRLLV
-556 FEVTGEGVESGT
+556 FEVTGDSIESGT

-576 RSQSYD
+576 RSQNYD

-590 RSDSNGS
+590 RSDANGS
-597 FVLMMTAKSSP
+597 FVLMMTSKSSP

>member
-43 QSVQPGSI
+43 QSVQPGTI

-103 ELKNAQ
+103 ELKTLQ
-109 DALEAAQLA
+109 DQLDDLVLA
-118 YQQALINFG
+118 YQQALIDVG
-127 ANDSG
+127 TNDAG
-132 DSTTV
+132 DSV
-137 ARAKEELRKA
+137 AVATARDNLRKA
-147 IAERD
+147 ITARD
-152 KLEPVSDEEIAIT
+152 LLTKYTDEEIAIIT
-165 QGNVDYYNQAL
+165 GNIDYLEKEL
-176 LEAQRELEDAGGSAT
+176 LAAQRELQDAGETVTG
-191 ADSALRELY
+191 DSALRELY
-200 QAREDAR
+200 QARDDAEK
-207 NARDTALIRYK
+207 ARDTALIRYK
-218 YEYYFVMGLAQ
+218 YEYYFIMCLGNEAQ
-229 YAERNDSA
+229 NKDRL
-237 HWYSDTVSY
+237 HHYSDAVSY

-254 SAKGGYTGGLTP
+254 ATKGGNLP
-266 GGDEGDEG
+266 S
-274 GDGEEG
+274 
-280 GSGSTSSSA
+280 GSGDISGGESEISTFA
-289 TSELYDYFNNATTDV
+289 DSEVDEITDYFGHADNDI
-304 AEKENLYIE
+304 AEKRNLYI
-313 DVRLWNS
+313 
-320 IYVDGESGN
+320 DGITLESRIITVPNEGTF
-329 TVETVIKKL
+329 TVESAIKKL
-338 PSQTFRAVST
+338 PSATFGALST

-364 EAIIDANPANGAL
+364 EAIIDAKPANSAL
-377 QQEVTELTRARD
+377 QEKVTEL
-389 DAQSLLDSLNEQKTA
+389 N
-404 YDGAV
+404 
-409 TAVET
+409 
-414 AQRALEDAVKSQSLD
+414 RALEDAKSL
-429 NLDINQKAKAVA
+429 LT
-441 DAQALVDEL
+441 DAQAYQEADQAVQEAQSSLEEALRGQSKTNLQLADQAKEIQKVRDQIAEL
-450 SAGKTNEDGTVTGG
+450 SAGETNEDGTVTGG

-529 GSDLHGRL
+529 GSDLQGRL

>member
-43 QSVQPGSI
+43 QSVQPGTI

-103 ELKNAQ
+103 ELTTLQ
-109 DALEAAQLA
+109 DRLDDLVLA
-118 YQQALINFG
+118 YQQALIDVG
-127 ANDSG
+127 TNDAG
-132 DSTTV
+132 DSV
-137 ARAKEELRKA
+137 AVATARDNLRKA
-147 IAERD
+147 ITARD
-152 KLEPVSDEEIAIT
+152 LLTKYTDEEIAIIT
-165 QGNVDYYNQAL
+165 GNIDYLEKEL
-176 LEAQRELEDAGGSAT
+176 LAAQRELQDAGETVTG
-191 ADSALRELY
+191 DSALRELY
-200 QAREDAR
+200 QARDDAEK
-207 NARDTALIRYK
+207 ARDTALIRYK
-218 YEYYFVMGLAQ
+218 YEYYFIMCLGNEAQ
-229 YAERNDSA
+229 NKDRL
-237 HWYSDTVSY
+237 HHYSDAVSY

-254 SAKGGYTGGLTP
+254 ATKGGNLP
-266 GGDEGDEG
+266 S
-274 GDGEEG
+274 
-280 GSGSTSSSA
+280 GSGDISGGESEISTFA
-289 TSELYDYFNNATTDV
+289 DSEVDEITDYFGHADNDI
-304 AEKENLYIE
+304 AEKQNLYI
-313 DVRLWNS
+313 
-320 IYVDGESGN
+320 DGITLESRIITVPNEGTF
-329 TVETVIKKL
+329 TVESAIKKL
-338 PSQTFRAVST
+338 PSATFGALST

-364 EAIIDANPANGAL
+364 EAIIDAKPANSAL
-377 QQEVTELTRARD
+377 QEKVTEL
-389 DAQSLLDSLNEQKTA
+389 N
-404 YDGAV
+404 
-409 TAVET
+409 
-414 AQRALEDAVKSQSLD
+414 RALEDAKSL
-429 NLDINQKAKAVA
+429 LT
-441 DAQALVDEL
+441 DAQAYQDADQAVQEAQSSLEEALRGQSKTNLQLADQAKEIQKVRDQIAEL
-450 SAGKTNEDGTVTGG
+450 SAGETNEDGTVTGG

-529 GSDLHGRL
+529 GSDLQGRL

>member
-43 QSVQPGSI
+43 QSVQPGTI

-103 ELKNAQ
+103 ELKTLQ
-109 DALEAAQLA
+109 DQLDDLVLA
-118 YQQALINFG
+118 YQQALIDVG
-127 ANDSG
+127 TNDAG
-132 DSTTV
+132 DSV
-137 ARAKEELRKA
+137 AVATARDNLRKA
-147 IAERD
+147 ITARD
-152 KLEPVSDEEIAIT
+152 LLTKYTDEEIAIIT
-165 QGNVDYYNQAL
+165 GNIDYLEKEL
-176 LEAQRELEDAGGSAT
+176 LAAQRELQDAGETVTG
-191 ADSALRELY
+191 DSALRELY
-200 QAREDAR
+200 QARDDAEK
-207 NARDTALIRYK
+207 ARDTALIRYK
-218 YEYYFVMGLAQ
+218 YEYYFIMCLGNEAQ
-229 YAERNDSA
+229 NKDRL
-237 HWYSDTVSY
+237 HHYSDAVSY

-254 SAKGGYTGGLTP
+254 ATKGGNLP
-266 GGDEGDEG
+266 S
-274 GDGEEG
+274 
-280 GSGSTSSSA
+280 GSGDISGGESEISTFA
-289 TSELYDYFNNATTDV
+289 DSEVDEITDYFGHADNDI
-304 AEKENLYIE
+304 AEKRNLYI
-313 DVRLWNS
+313 
-320 IYVDGESGN
+320 DGITLESRIITVPNEGTF
-329 TVETVIKKL
+329 TVESAIKKL
-338 PSQTFRAVST
+338 PSATFGALST

-364 EAIIDANPANGAL
+364 EAIIDAKPANSAL
-377 QQEVTELTRARD
+377 QEKVTEL
-389 DAQSLLDSLNEQKTA
+389 N
-404 YDGAV
+404 
-409 TAVET
+409 
-414 AQRALEDAVKSQSLD
+414 RALEDAKSL
-429 NLDINQKAKAVA
+429 LT
-441 DAQALVDEL
+441 DAQAYQEADQAVQEAQSSLEEALRGQSKTNLQLADQAKEIQKVRDQIAEL
-450 SAGKTNEDGTVTGG
+450 SAGETNEDGTVTGG

-471 GIVKA
+471 GIVKT

-481 GGSTDPANA
+481 GGNTDPATA

-501 TVSITVTAD
+501 TVSITVTSD

-516 VGDTAEIQTGYWG
+516 VGDSATIQTGYWG
-529 GSDLHGRL
+529 GSDLQGRL
-537 LGIRNVPGSQ
+537 IGIRNDPTNPQ
-547 GAQASRLLV
+547 TSRLLV
-556 FEVTGEGVESGT
+556 FEVTGDSIESGT

-576 RSQSYD
+576 RSQNYD

-590 RSDSNGS
+590 RSDANGS
-597 FVLMMTAKSSP
+597 FVLMMTSKSSP